1 MKKIA
6 WILLAREK
14 KMADTNGKSF
24 KKKVKAFICMIV
36 VGIIWLVL
44 YFCLLIKVPFYVY
57 MNHLHLPEEC
67 TGLETNVIITD
78 LVFGW
83 HVEAERLIYSKQGEK
98 AIEHYIY
105 ENNRFLNGIEV
116 RNFYESNGNMDY
128 DHDILIPSEKYPYQE
143 QDAENYILLHY
154 DPGLDMFNFMF
165 LLGMV
170 LMLILCRITYRAGLH
185 MHKNNPLH
193 TLQTSLDDT
202 DK

>member
-1 MKKIA
+1 M
-6 WILLAREK
+6 
-14 KMADTNGKSF
+14 
-24 KKKVKAFICMIV
+24 
-36 VGIIWLVL
+36 
-44 YFCLLIKVPFYVY
+44 
-57 MNHLHLPEEC
+57 
-67 TGLETNVIITD
+67 ETNVIITD

-83 HVEAERLIYSKQGEK
+83 HIEAERLIYSKQGEK

-116 RNFYESNGNMDY
+116 RNFYESNAYEY

-165 LLGMV
+165 LLGMA
-170 LMLILCRITYRAGLH
+170 LMLILCRITYWAGLH

>member
-6 WILLAREK
+6 WILAPREEKRTFTRGKTAKKRARIW
-14 KMADTNGKSF
+14 MT
-24 KKKVKAFICMIV
+24 V

-44 YFCLLIKVPFYVY
+44 YYSILIKVPFYVY

-83 HVEAERLIYSKQGEK
+83 HIEAERLIYSKQGEK

-116 RNFYESNGNMDY
+116 RNFYESNAYEY